1 MSRAFIKE
9 MEDAVEELPDRPIST
24 HRNLVTPEGLAAIEA
39 ELARLRE
46 ELETARAA
54 DDRDAIA
61 RVSRDLR
68 YWNARHA
75 TAQVQD
81 PPKDNEEVRFGSS
94 VAIVSEDGAR
104 REFRIVGEDQ
114 ADPAHGTISYVSPMA
129 QALLGMGV
137 GDVVRVANA
146 EVEIVSIA

>member
-9 MEDAVEELPDRPIST
+9 MEDAVEDLPDRPISP

-54 DDRDAIA
+54 DERDAIA
-61 RVSRDLR
+61 RVLRDLR

-75 TAQVQD
+75 TAQVQES
-81 PPKDNEEVRFGSS
+81 PPDNNEVRFGSKVTIES
-94 VAIVSEDGAR
+94 SQDGR
-104 REFRIVGEDQ
+104 REFRIVGEDE

-129 QALLGMGV
+129 RALMGMEA

-146 EVEIVSIA
+146 EVEIVAIG